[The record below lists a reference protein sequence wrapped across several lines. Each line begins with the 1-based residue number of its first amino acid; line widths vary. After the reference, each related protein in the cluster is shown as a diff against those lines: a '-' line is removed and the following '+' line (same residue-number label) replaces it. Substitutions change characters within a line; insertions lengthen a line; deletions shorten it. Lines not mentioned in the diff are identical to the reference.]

1 MNNQDKSSTKMM
13 QPTIEQVRAA
23 YAQAGT
29 NEDIKTLLRTLYGD
43 AVEEPKDERPITERI
58 KTFEDAY
65 NALGADNPLC
75 RAYDFMPCEED
86 SENDIIDVIAYY
98 KLRIIVA
105 ALNEGWKPQ
114 FTEDE
119 WRYYPYFYLY
129 TQEEYNN
136 FDEEQKADC
145 VLFGGL
151 ASNGAYGGFACALSS
166 YSPSNAYSSFGSRL
180 CFKTSELAVYA
191 GRQFTKIYFDYLMR

>member
-1 MNNQDKSSTKMM
+1 MNNQDNSSTKMM

-129 TQEEYNN
+129 TQEEYDN
-136 FDEEQKADC
+136 FDEEQKAAC
-145 VLFGGL
+145 VLFGGD
-151 ASNGAYGGFACALSS
+151 ASNGARCGFACALST
-166 YSPSNAYSSFGSRL
+166 YAPSSANSVIGSRL